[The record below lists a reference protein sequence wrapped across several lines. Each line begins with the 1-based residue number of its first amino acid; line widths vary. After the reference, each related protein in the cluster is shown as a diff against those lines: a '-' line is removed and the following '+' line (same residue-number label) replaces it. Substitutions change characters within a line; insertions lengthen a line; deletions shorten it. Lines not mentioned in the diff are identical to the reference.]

1 MPRAKNAPALLLPFA
16 IRGSRSRP
24 PMPPTWRRPYQQVHW
39 ATTSRPFMRDDSMF
53 QKLPEAADAVL
64 VHVEGRAI
72 RVPAGA
78 SAAAAALIA
87 GLVSTRTSP
96 ATNEPRAPYCMM
108 GVCFECLLEI
118 DGLQNRQACLTTV
131 REGMKIR
138 TQMGARML
146 AAGGVVD
153 AG

>member
-1 MPRAKNAPALLLPFA
+1 
-16 IRGSRSRP
+16 
-24 PMPPTWRRPYQQVHW
+24 
-39 ATTSRPFMRDDSMF
+39 MF

-78 SAAAAALIA
+78 TAAAAALIA

-108 GVCFECLLEI
+108 GVCFECLMII
-118 DGLQNRQACLTTV
+118 DDEPSQQGCMVTV
-131 REGMKIR
+131 RPGMRIN
-138 TQMGARML
+138 QQHGARQP
-146 AAGGVVD
+146 
-153 AG
+153 

>member
-1 MPRAKNAPALLLPFA
+1 
-16 IRGSRSRP
+16 
-24 PMPPTWRRPYQQVHW
+24 
-39 ATTSRPFMRDDSMF
+39 
-53 QKLPEAADAVL
+53 
-64 VHVEGRAI
+64 
-72 RVPAGA
+72 
-78 SAAAAALIA
+78 
-87 GLVSTRTSP
+87 
-96 ATNEPRAPYCMM
+96 MM

-146 AAGGVVD
+146 AAGGASD